1 MHLQQFPFPYL
12 LLKLSSAGRLIL
24 ETSLFLIR
32 FDPIIGLLKV
42 KWVSFFFSVA
52 KERQID
58 LRKKGGGGIISAL
71 SVGWGVSTQGH

>member
-1 MHLQQFPFPYL
+1 MHLQQFPFSYL

-42 KWVSFFFSVA
+42 KWVSFFSVA
-52 KERQID
+52 KKRQID
-58 LRKKGGGGIISAL
+58 LRKKGGGEIISAL